1 MGDDARL
8 RQAWLQLADNA
19 AKYAPAGSTI
29 EIGSAVVDDVARLWV
44 RDHGPGIAP
53 ADRRRVFRRFDRAQ
67 AGRGVNGSG
76 LGLAI
81 VDAIARAH
89 GGSCVVTETPGGG
102 ATLTIELPLHRSAP
116 ALPTPVRAE
125 DVLHQR
131 KASE

>member
-1 MGDDARL
+1 DDARL

-81 VDAIARAH
+81 VNAIARAH
-89 GGSCVVTETPGGG
+89 G
-102 ATLTIELPLHRSAP
+102 
-116 ALPTPVRAE
+116 
-125 DVLHQR
+125 
-131 KASE
+131 